1 MFKKLKTKPF
11 DINGDGKIDF
21 DDIKAIFTGERYYQ
35 ETSFE
40 VFENRVQKV
49 WMSNKHHFDLL
60 SARIL
65 RRQKEGRTFYYKYL
79 SRNNNKIGQV
89 INDLLANFNDKDLEF
104 YRNDF
109 FDLTSKIVKIDKN
122 ISELKAASVLER
134 QDKYLSSIKKYQSQ
148 KNELLEMKK
157 RALKYFGDRFKH
169 YGISLTLEQT
179 EILMSRCDSHE
190 NSQMISTFNLIK
202 GIVEQLALALKEVD
216 EDLDIAK
223 KYYSIFV
230 GLLEVQMY
238 IQENYIQKVNNLYL
252 PGLQSILDN
261 TKKLY
266 IETEK
271 LRAKSQKE
279 HTEIYQ
285 QNLNSQGLT
294 INVAECYCDILIKE
308 KTKIKN
314 ALFLVSERHK
324 LAINTLSTV
333 VITAELSSLIKES
346 ENLFNELINLQTP
359 EFEGFENTLMK
370 DEFVR
375 MTRKIQ
381 SL

>member
-238 IQENYIQKVNNLYL
+238 IQEN
-252 PGLQSILDN
+252 
-261 TKKLY
+261 
-266 IETEK
+266 
-271 LRAKSQKE
+271 
-279 HTEIYQ
+279 
-285 QNLNSQGLT
+285 
-294 INVAECYCDILIKE
+294 
-308 KTKIKN
+308 
-314 ALFLVSERHK
+314 
-324 LAINTLSTV
+324 
-333 VITAELSSLIKES
+333 
-346 ENLFNELINLQTP
+346 
-359 EFEGFENTLMK
+359 
-370 DEFVR
+370 
-375 MTRKIQ
+375 
-381 SL
+381 

>member
-1 MFKKLKTKPF
+1 M
-11 DINGDGKIDF
+11 
-21 DDIKAIFTGERYYQ
+21 
-35 ETSFE
+35 
-40 VFENRVQKV
+40 
-49 WMSNKHHFDLL
+49 
-60 SARIL
+60 
-65 RRQKEGRTFYYKYL
+65 
-79 SRNNNKIGQV
+79 
-89 INDLLANFNDKDLEF
+89 
-104 YRNDF
+104 
-109 FDLTSKIVKIDKN
+109 
-122 ISELKAASVLER
+122 
-134 QDKYLSSIKKYQSQ
+134 
-148 KNELLEMKK
+148 
-157 RALKYFGDRFKH
+157 KYFGDRFKH